1 MTWFYLILAGLF
13 EVAWATTMKMSQGFS
28 NFKFS
33 LLTVVGM
40 IASFTFLAFALKK
53 MPLGIA
59 YPIWTGVGAVGSIII
74 GIILFKDKVPTMTW
88 LFIGL
93 LIIGIIGIK
102 VTSGH

>member
-1 MTWFYLILAGLF
+1 
-13 EVAWATTMKMSQGFS
+13 
-28 NFKFS
+28 
-33 LLTVVGM
+33 
-40 IASFTFLAFALKK
+40 

>member
-53 MPLGIA
+53 CP
-59 YPIWTGVGAVGSIII
+59 
-74 GIILFKDKVPTMTW
+74 
-88 LFIGL
+88 
-93 LIIGIIGIK
+93 
-102 VTSGH
+102 